1 MKAALVS
8 NLITNDFPANQ
19 RRILRLAEEAVTKGA
34 GFIVFPE
41 AAATGLVNTGEPE
54 HDLKIAEKIGGP
66 RNSEWQDFARKNETY
81 FAAGLLEKED
91 GRMYDSGVL
100 FDPQGELIL
109 HYRRIHPGWRWPDDD
124 PQIYCTGKDLP
135 VVETDI
141 GKVGM
146 LICGDLWNDDIITRF
161 AGQKPDYLL
170 YPFLRSLKKN
180 VVVNDVWPHE
190 LQCYCQRWKQ
200 TNALTLAMNLYG
212 GPEPERAIGG
222 AWCVARDGGIINS
235 LPVLREGIL
244 LVDLP
249 LA

>member
-1 MKAALVS
+1 MKVALIS
-8 NLITNDFPANQ
+8 NLVTDDFQANQ
-19 RRILRLAEEAVTKGA
+19 RRILEFASEAVELGA
-34 GFIVFPE
+34 RMIVFPE

-54 HDLKIAEKIGGP
+54 HDLQIAEAIPGP
-66 RNSEWQDFARKNETY
+66 RNEQWREFAKEHETY

-124 PQIYCTGKDLP
+124 PQIYCTGEALP

-146 LICGDLWNDDIITRF
+146 LICGDLWSDGVAARF
-161 AGQKPDYLL
+161 KEQQPDYLL
-170 YPFLRSLKKN
+170 HLLARSVDAK
-180 VVVNDVWPHE
+180 DVSKTWVEE
-190 LQCYCQRWKQ
+190 LPNYCQRWAE
-200 TNALTLAMNLYG
+200 TGAAILAVNLYEG
-212 GPEPERAIGG
+212 DDKDASIGG
-222 AWCVARDGGIINS
+222 AWCFARDGGIINS
-235 LPVLREGIL
+235 LPVLQEGIL

-249 LA
+249 D